1 MALRKKYTSTDKFI
15 IRLARSH
22 KYWPCKAC
30 SDENTLNWHR
40 NDEVRCP
47 YTWQKREE
55 CEDQSKEL
63 K

>member
-1 MALRKKYTSTDKFI
+1 MVPRKKYTSSDKYM

-30 SDENTLNWHR
+30 SDENTLNWHEA
-40 NDEVRCP
+40 DKDCCP
-47 YTWQKREE
+47 YTGKKREE

>member
-1 MALRKKYTSTDKFI
+1 MTHRKKYTSTDKFM

-30 SDENTLNWHR
+30 SDENNLNWHKAEE
-40 NDEVRCP
+40 DKCP
-47 YTWQKREE
+47 TTGKLRSE

>member
-1 MALRKKYTSTDKFI
+1 MAPRKKYTPSDKFI

-30 SDENTLNWHR
+30 SDENNLIWHEA
-40 NDEVRCP
+40 NKDRCP
-47 YTWQKREE
+47 YTGKLRSE